1 MKIYPKTPAALT
13 WLCSI
18 LEERFG
24 QAFTLAQTAN
34 GLQLGLANDPEGKIL
49 FPNQMDVFTR
59 ASSDLTYTE
68 WAAEAEG
75 WQAILQQP
83 LPMPG
88 WSLEDLTNYGR
99 PLISLDN
106 NQATIQYDILG
117 LTYWMLNRIEEIGRT
132 DLDNHGR
139 FPATSSHAFRH
150 GYLERPVV
158 DEWLHLLGQVIKR
171 IWPQIELN
179 QHQFSMKVSHD
190 VDVPSLYA
198 FKPWKIIL
206 RMMAGHLLK
215 RHDIKAALQALW
227 FKLTGKNIIP
237 KHDPCNTFD
246 WIMQISEEND
256 LISAFYFICGGE
268 HSHDADYQPEDPR
281 IRRLMREIHKRGHE
295 IGLHPSYATYQNPE
309 AIKQQADRLRRI
321 CAEEGIHQNGFGGRM
336 HYLRWE
342 QPTTLQAWDDAG
354 MAYDSTLGYADRPG
368 FRCGTCFEYPGFNPV
383 TQTALRLR
391 LRPLVVME
399 CSVIGDNYMAM
410 GYTHETFN
418 HFEVLKDSCQKVQGC
433 FTLLWHNSHFM
444 NNKDFE
450 LYKSIIKINS
460 SAVDDHHLLPGY
472 Q

>member
-139 FPATSSHAFRH
+139 FPSTSSHAFLH

-171 IWPQIELN
+171 VWPLIELK
-179 QHQFSMKVSHD
+179 QHQFSVKVSHD
-190 VDVPSLYA
+190 VDAPSLYA
-198 FKPWKIIL
+198 FKPWQTIL

-215 RHDIKAALQALW
+215 RHDIKATLQAPW
-227 FKLTGKNIIP
+227 CKLTGRNIIS
-237 KHDPCNTFD
+237 KHDPYNTFD
-246 WIMQISEEND
+246 WIMQVSEEND
-256 LISAFYFICGGE
+256 LISAFYFICGGD
-268 HSHDADYQPEDPR
+268 HSHDADYLPDDPR

-309 AIKQQADRLRRI
+309 AIRQQADRLRSL
-321 CAEEGIHQNGFGGRM
+321 CTEEGIHQNEFGGRM

-342 QPTTLQAWDDAG
+342 QPTTLQAWEDAG
-354 MAYDSTLGYADRPG
+354 LTYDSSLSYADRPG
-368 FRCGTCFEYPGFNPV
+368 FRCGTCYEYQGFNPA
-383 TQTALRLR
+383 TQKALNLR
-391 LRPLVVME
+391 IRPLIVME
-399 CSVIGDNYMAM
+399 CSVIDSHSMGTSYMYDALNQ
-410 GYTHETFN
+410 FAA
-418 HFEVLKDSCQKVQGC
+418 LKTVCRKVQGC
-433 FTLLWHNSHFM
+433 FTLLWHNSSFT
-444 NNKDFE
+444 NLINFE
-450 LYKSIIKINS
+450 TYKNIISTN
-460 SAVDDHHLLPGY
+460 
-472 Q
+472 